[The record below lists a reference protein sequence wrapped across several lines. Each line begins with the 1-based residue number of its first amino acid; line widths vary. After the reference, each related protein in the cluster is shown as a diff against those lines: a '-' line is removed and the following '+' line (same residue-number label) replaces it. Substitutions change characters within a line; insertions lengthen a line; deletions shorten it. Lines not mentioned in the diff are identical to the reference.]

1 MPVATKIQLQTMIDR
16 REIGLVR
23 PHFNLDKDYHSDKW
37 KDITV
42 LICSRKDKALIQ
54 LTIESFQRFYPDVNI
69 LVVDGNSQDDSLIYL
84 RWKAITSNVQ
94 LVELYDNVGQN
105 SHGTTMDFALRNH
118 VKTKYCL
125 LMDSDVITQ
134 RGGWLESMYTQCENE
149 DLYATGTLMQV
160 SRAGHACQAP
170 KDDADILRY
179 AHPSC
184 SLYRAKV
191 YKVLERFVDHGA
203 PCVYNMIDAEAKGLQ
218 IGYFPI
224 DKYVSHLSGASW
236 CVPRTIWQ
244 HDYGVPLRPFVTFIT
259 DKHIEILSKQ
269 TDKDFDIINTG
280 YPVQKAI
287 VLHSDGK
294 RIDLNNNLYSIRFNV
309 MGEYVCR
316 LTEYVENVNAGF
328 VTLIKSEVI
337 KQKAPDMLEVGGLI
351 LHRRNY
357 WQNKI
362 CLL

>member
-1 MPVATKIQLQTMIDR
+1 MIDR
-16 REIGLVR
+16 RETALVR
-23 PHFNLDKDYHSDKW
+23 PEFTLDKEYHSEKW

-54 LTIESFQRFYPDVNI
+54 LTIESFHKFYPDVNI
-69 LVVDGNSQDDSLIYL
+69 LVVDGNSQDDSLTYL
-84 RWKAITSNVQ
+84 RWKAVTSNVKV
-94 LVELYDNVGQN
+94 VELYDNVGFN
-105 SHGTTMDFALRNH
+105 SHGTTMNMAIRRH
-118 VKTKYCL
+118 IKTKYVL
-125 LMDSDVITQ
+125 LMDSDVITE
-134 RGGWLESMYTQCENE
+134 RGGWLESMYAQLENE

-160 SRAGHACQAP
+160 TRSGGGCGAP
-170 KDDADILRY
+170 INDNDILRY

-184 SLYRAKV
+184 SLYTTDI
-191 YKVLERFVDHGA
+191 YKILEPFCDHGA
-203 PCVYNMIDAEAKGLQ
+203 PCIYNMIDAESKGLK

-236 CVPRTIWQ
+236 CNPATIWAND
-244 HDYGVPLRPFVTFIT
+244 HGVLLRPFVTFIT
-259 DKHIEILSKQ
+259 NKHVEILSKQ
-269 TDKDFDIINTG
+269 TDKDFDIINVG
-280 YPVQKAI
+280 YPVQKAV

-309 MGEYVCR
+309 MGEYVCM
-316 LTEYVENVNAGF
+316 LTEYVENVNEAF
-328 VTLIKSEVI
+328 VTLVKNAAI
-337 KQKAPDMLEVGGLI
+337 KQNAPDILEIGGLI